1 MKIPSKV
8 ISYKESSISKYA
20 RTLQRLEKQSYSPIA
35 LFNDM
40 KDVFIALMILLMFW
54 TDYMLLYEMVLSNF
68 GKFNNYKADSEKE

>member
-40 KDVFIALMILLMFW
+40 KDVFYSIDDFIDVLDGLYALRF
-54 TDYMLLYEMVLSNF
+54 T
-68 GKFNNYKADSEKE
+68 SES